1 MILFSVAFL
10 AARCILSLR
19 LLHSALAIHVI
30 KIYAKNLLG
39 KFLEHVT
46 VPPCTPAPLLS
57 HTFHSTKVASRE
69 ILSRTA
75 QLAGEEDPPR
85 NRIRHRNRN
94 MAALHD
100 MQGRLLRGR
109 RGKGHVSRVHKGGKI
124 IRSFVGSINTILMSA
139 AWRFCWRSLRAPQLE
154 SCPPLPSPLSCPV
167 SCCRQSPAA
176 CRLIYDLI
184 CSSFIAIP
192 SVLSLSLL

>member
-10 AARCILSLR
+10 AARCILSRSLR

-100 MQGRLLRGR
+100 MQGRRVHSVGR
-109 RGKGHVSRVHKGGKI
+109 RGV
-124 IRSFVGSINTILMSA
+124 MSA
-139 AWRFCWRSLRAPQLE
+139 GCTRGGENHSVIRRQYKYDSNERCVALLLALITRSPARELPP
-154 SCPPLPSPLSCPV
+154 SPLPSLLPCQLLQTVACCLPLN
-167 SCCRQSPAA
+167 
-176 CRLIYDLI
+176 L
-184 CSSFIAIP
+184 
-192 SVLSLSLL
+192 

>member
-10 AARCILSLR
+10 AARCILSRSRSRSLR

-46 VPPCTPAPLLS
+46 VHSPCTPAPLLS

-100 MQGRLLRGR
+100 MQGR
-109 RGKGHVSRVHKGGKI
+109 RVHRVGEGG
-124 IRSFVGSINTILMSA
+124 RVMSA
-139 AWRFCWRSLRAPQLE
+139 GSTGREGNHLVIRRQYKYDSNERCVALLLALITRSPARELPP
-154 SCPPLPSPLSCPV
+154 SPLPSLLPCQLLQTVACCLPLN
-167 SCCRQSPAA
+167 
-176 CRLIYDLI
+176 L
-184 CSSFIAIP
+184 
-192 SVLSLSLL
+192 

>member
-46 VPPCTPAPLLS
+46 VPPCSTAPLLS

-85 NRIRHRNRN
+85 NWIRHRNRN

-100 MQGRLLRGR
+100 MQGR
-109 RGKGHVSRVHKGGKI
+109 RVHREGEGG
-124 IRSFVGSINTILMSA
+124 RVMSA
-139 AWRFCWRSLRAPQLE
+139 GCTRGVRKSFGH
-154 SCPPLPSPLSCPV
+154 
-167 SCCRQSPAA
+167 
-176 CRLIYDLI
+176 
-184 CSSFIAIP
+184 SSA
-192 SVLSLSLL
+192 V

>member
-100 MQGRLLRGR
+100 MQGRRVHREGDGGRVMSAGCTR
-109 RGKGHVSRVHKGGKI
+109 RGGNHSV
-124 IRSFVGSINTILMSA
+124 IRRQYKYDSNERCVALLLALIT
-139 AWRFCWRSLRAPQLE
+139 RSPARELP
-154 SCPPLPSPLSCPV
+154 PSPLPLALS
-167 SCCRQSPAA
+167 AA
-176 CRLIYDLI
+176 ADSRL
-184 CSSFIAIP
+184 
-192 SVLSLSLL
+192 LLAA